1 MKIKFIYEMIINE
14 SIEMKQLAND
24 ILDFLD
30 KYASISPNY
39 NPDFDDDDDK
49 YTGPDPGQLKIAAIK
64 LKNGQKPNRVW
75 SEWGSGCYKP
85 YNSADGRKIHD
96 DLLKRINNLK

>member
-1 MKIKFIYEMIINE
+1 
-14 SIEMKQLAND
+14 MKQLAND

-64 LKNGQKPNRVW
+64 LKNGQVIKATNNHKWYVANTDHKANEPMYLCKLTEELK
-75 SEWGSGCYKP
+75 SEIVLD
-85 YNSADGRKIHD
+85 N
-96 DLLKRINNLK
+96 